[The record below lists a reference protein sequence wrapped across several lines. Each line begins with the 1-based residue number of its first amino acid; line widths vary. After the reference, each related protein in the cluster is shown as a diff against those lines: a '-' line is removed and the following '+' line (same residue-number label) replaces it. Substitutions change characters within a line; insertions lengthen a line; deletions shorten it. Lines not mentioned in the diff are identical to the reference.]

1 METDKPGL
9 NIITVIPGSPAVKA
23 GIKPGDRLIAINGK
37 PINNVEDY
45 SEASKEWAPT
55 RVYDIV
61 RGNQLLTLTLH
72 FPERDDK
79 PVNHAE
85 IIALLQEKEGKPN

>member
-1 METDKPGL
+1 MEVEKPGL
-9 NIITVIPGSPAVKA
+9 NILTVIPGSPAVKA
-23 GIKPGDRLIAINGK
+23 GVKPGDRLVAINGK
-37 PINNVEDY
+37 PINSVEDY
-45 SEASKEWAPT
+45 REASQEWEPT

-72 FPERDDK
+72 FPKRDSK

-85 IIALLQEKEGKPN
+85 IIALLQTKEEKPN